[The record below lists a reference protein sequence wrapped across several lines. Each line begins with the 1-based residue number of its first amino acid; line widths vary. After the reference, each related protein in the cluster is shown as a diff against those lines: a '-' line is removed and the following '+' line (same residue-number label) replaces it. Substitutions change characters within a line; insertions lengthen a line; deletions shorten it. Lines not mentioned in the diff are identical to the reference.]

1 MLEQI
6 LKMENLIFYILAV
19 EVFVLLLLQLRTNGL
34 LKKTLKIRA
43 QKKETLKQLKEE
55 VKSGKSDIPV
65 VKFEKQKE
73 KAAETKKPEKKGTYN
88 ANELA
93 VLQEMMTE
101 FFG

>member
-6 LKMENLIFYILAV
+6 LKNPDFIFYLLAAEGIL
-19 EVFVLLLLQLRTNGL
+19 LCLLQLRTNHL
-34 LKKTLKIRA
+34 LRGSFKARS
-43 QKKETLKQLKEE
+43 QKKETIRQMKEE
-55 VKSGKSDIPV
+55 IKNGESKIPV

-73 KAAETKKPEKKGTYN
+73 KTQEVKRPEQAGKMDAK
-88 ANELA
+88 ELA